1 VKASPTTSAKD
12 RLLTSRHWPTVSAL
26 VFFGG
31 AFLYLW
37 FRVDSHLVYRAFGI
51 LVPES
56 PVFSSGWTFFRQTIA
71 QPGGFVTYLAG
82 LLSQW
87 YYYSWAGAL
96 ILVVVA
102 ALLTELI
109 RRHLADAGLPGPL
122 FVICLP
128 ALAIFLVANLYR
140 QPLPPALTVTMGLL
154 FALIFGKLPA
164 RKPAIR
170 VVIYTVMAAIAFA
183 LTGAGGALR
192 LRGRGDRLRRLPPST
207 MVAWRG
213 RSRD

>member
-1 VKASPTTSAKD
+1 M
-12 RLLTSRHWPTVSAL
+12 
-26 VFFGG
+26 
-31 AFLYLW
+31 
-37 FRVDSHLVYRAFGI
+37 
-51 LVPES
+51 VPES
-56 PVFSSGWTFFRQTIA
+56 PVFSSGWTFFRQTSA

-87 YYYSWAGAL
+87 YYYSWARAL

-122 FVICLP
+122 FVTCLP

-140 QPLPPALTVTMGLL
+140 QPLPPALTVTTGLL
-154 FALIFGKLPA
+154 FALIFGKFPA

-183 LTGAGGALR
+183 LTGAGGLYVFAA
-192 LRGRGDRLRRLPPST
+192 
-207 MVAWRG
+207 VATVYGVFLHRPWWLG
-213 RSRD
+213 AVVLAISGAIVWIAAEYM